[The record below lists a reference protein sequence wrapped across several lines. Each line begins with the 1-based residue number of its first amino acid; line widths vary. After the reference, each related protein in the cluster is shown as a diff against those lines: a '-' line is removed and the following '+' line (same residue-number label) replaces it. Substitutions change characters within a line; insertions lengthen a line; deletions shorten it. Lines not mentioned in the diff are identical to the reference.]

1 MALLTRRRFLQGAG
15 AAAFGAFGLGS
26 YAMAVEPGFMLDVTS
41 YRITPHDWPEGLV
54 LRAVVLADI
63 HACEPWMP
71 AARVRRIAEISNAL
85 QPDLV
90 FLLGDFNAG
99 HRAMTQMVAP
109 AHWGAALSVLRA
121 PLGSYAILGNHDWWH
136 GALPGMPSE
145 DAEPVRRALRNAGVR
160 VLENDVVRLDKQG
173 KPFWVAGLADQIAHW
188 KARGAYHGLDDLPGT
203 LAKVGDDAPVLL
215 LAHEPY
221 IYKSIPERVALS
233 FFGHTH
239 GGQVNLPIAGP
250 TFAARRFGADMVYG
264 LCGDARRPAIIS
276 AGLGTSI
283 LPMRFMRPPEIVHVT
298 IGGPARVA

>member
-71 AARVRRIAEISNAL
+71 AARVRRIAEISNA
-85 QPDLV
+85 
-90 FLLGDFNAG
+90 
-99 HRAMTQMVAP
+99 
-109 AHWGAALSVLRA
+109 
-121 PLGSYAILGNHDWWH
+121 LGSYAILGNHDWWH